1 MKLNDSQLKMLLL
14 GSNLLSY
21 DKLKTAEE
29 EAKKKGISLLD
40 ILPVMGFVSSE
51 QLGRIVASELKYN
64 YVNLK
69 NEKID
74 REVLTLIPELVA
86 YNRGIIAFN
95 RISEGIKLGMLNPD
109 DIESIHLIEKKT
121 GENVLPYYITRQ
133 DLESALAKYRGSIE
147 KEFKNLLDRLNDDS
161 LNMEEKDKV
170 VIKVVDLLLQY
181 SYQNKSSD
189 VHLEPQEDKVVVRLR
204 IDGVLHDVLEMKKD
218 LYELALSRIKI
229 LSKLRTDEHL
239 KAQDGKMR
247 FDTEIENIDIRV
259 SILPITNG
267 EKTVLRLLT
276 SQKTQFGLADLG
288 LSERNLKKV
297 LHAIGNPHGM
307 ILVTGPTG
315 SGKTTSVYGVMKL
328 LNKREVNIASIEDP
342 VEYNINGVNQI
353 QVNEKAGLTF
363 AKGLRSILR
372 QDPDII
378 MIGEI
383 RDNETAGIAINS
395 ALTGHLVLSTLH
407 TNDAATTLPRLLDM
421 DIEPFLVASTV
432 NIAIAQRLVRQ
443 ICAKCRVSYK
453 ITDEEKKLI
462 NSEPN
467 ILNFI
472 KAEGFSN
479 LDTIRFYKGLGC
491 DACSNTGFK
500 GRLGIFEVLEMSE
513 TIRSM
518 VVKRFSSDDINAQ
531 AKKEGMVT
539 MMHDGIIKVFM
550 GVTTLM
556 EVFRVTRE

>member
-21 DKLKTAEE
+21 DKLKAAEE
-29 EAKKKGISLLD
+29 EAKKKGTSLLD

-133 DLESALAKYRGSIE
+133 DLESALAKYKGSIE
-147 KEFKNLLDRLNDDS
+147 KEFKNLLDKLNDEALS
-161 LNMEEKDKV
+161 MEEKDKV

-189 VHLEPQEDKVVVRLR
+189 VHLEPQEEKVVVRLR
-204 IDGVLHDVLEMKKD
+204 IDGVLHDVLEMEKG

-297 LHAIGNPHGM
+297 LHAISTPHGM

-443 ICAKCRVSYK
+443 ICSKCRVSYK

-472 KAEGFSN
+472 KAEGFAD
-479 LDTIRFYKGLGC
+479 LDNIRFYKGLGC

-513 TIRSM
+513 AIRSM

>member
-21 DKLKTAEE
+21 DKLNIAEE
-29 EAKKKGISLLD
+29 EAKKKGTSLLD
-40 ILPVMGFVSSE
+40 ILPIMGFVSSE

-74 REVLTLIPELVA
+74 KEVLTLIPELVA

-95 RISEGIKLGMLNPD
+95 RVKEGIKLGMLNPD
-109 DIESIHLIEKKT
+109 DIESVNLIEKKT

-133 DLESALAKYRGSIE
+133 DLESALAKYHGSIE
-147 KEFKNLLDRLNDDS
+147 KEFKSLLDKLHDDS
-161 LNMEEKDKV
+161 LNTEEKDKI

-189 VHLEPQEDKVVVRLR
+189 VHLEPQEERVVVRLR

-218 LYELALSRIKI
+218 LYELVVSRIKI

-247 FDTEIENIDIRV
+247 FDMDIENIDIRV

-267 EKTVLRLLT
+267 EKIVLRLLT

-297 LHAIGNPHGM
+297 LHAISNPHGM

-383 RDNETAGIAINS
+383 RDNETASIAINS

-432 NIAIAQRLVRQ
+432 NIAIAQRLVRE
-443 ICAKCRVSYK
+443 ICPKCRVSYK

-472 KAEGFSN
+472 KAEGFAN
-479 LDTIRFYKGLGC
+479 LDNIRFYKGLGC

-513 TIRSM
+513 EIRAM
-518 VVKRFSSDDINAQ
+518 VVKRASSDEINAQ

-550 GVTTLM
+550 GITTLM